1 MAKITDLNQ
10 VQSIAATIVEEKCPD
25 LVDKIGLER
34 AVWCLVAI
42 YTTNDYCKGYGQDFN
57 LLQNHDGIDSAGVV
71 SVVSYQN
78 GVSVIVD
85 SHMSRYADRFPLC
98 GYESLYDDLS
108 QIAISI
114 QAAFDRI
121 DL

>member
-57 LLQNHDGIDSAGVV
+57 LLQNHDGIDSNGVV

-114 QAAFDRI
+114 QAAFDR
-121 DL
+121 LG

>member
-10 VQSIAATIVEEKCPD
+10 VQMIANALVEEKCPD

-42 YTTNDYCKGYGQDFN
+42 YTTNDYCKGYGQDFYPYQTPSVTYGN
-57 LLQNHDGIDSAGVV
+57 GVV
-71 SVVSYQN
+71 SVVSFEN

-85 SHMSRYADRFPLC
+85 SHMSRYTERFPLC

-114 QAAFDRI
+114 QAAFDRMF
-121 DL
+121 

>member
-25 LVDKIGLER
+25 LVDRIGLER

-57 LLQNHDGIDSAGVV
+57 LLQNHDEIDSIGVV

-85 SHMSRYADRFPLC
+85 SHMSRYTDRFPLC

-114 QAAFDRI
+114 QAAFDRMN
-121 DL
+121 D

>member
-10 VQSIAATIVEEKCPD
+10 IKDLAETMVEEKCPD

-57 LLQNHDGIDSAGVV
+57 LLQNHDGIDSIGVV
-71 SVVSYQN
+71 SVVSYEN

-114 QAAFDRI
+114 QAAFDRLN
-121 DL
+121 D

>member
-10 VQSIAATIVEEKCPD
+10 IKDLAETMVEEKCPD

-42 YTTNDYCKGYGQDFN
+42 YTTNDYCKGYGQDFYPY
-57 LLQNHDGIDSAGVV
+57 QSPSATYGIGVV
-71 SVVSYQN
+71 SVVSYEN
-78 GVSVIVD
+78 GVSVIVN

-98 GYESLYDDLS
+98 GYESLYDDLT

-114 QAAFDRI
+114 QAAFDRMI
-121 DL
+121 D